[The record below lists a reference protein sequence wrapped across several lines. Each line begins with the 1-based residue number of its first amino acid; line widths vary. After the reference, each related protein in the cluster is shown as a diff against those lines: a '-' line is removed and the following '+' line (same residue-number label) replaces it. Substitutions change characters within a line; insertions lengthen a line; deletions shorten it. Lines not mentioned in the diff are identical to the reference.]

1 MPIPHRSTHRLAI
14 LSGALALVMLIPGV
28 ASAWWDIDHKT
39 ICEEA
44 LSQLSLDVRAS
55 VVELLDRPFPDACV
69 WADNIKRTRPETRPW
84 HYRNSFPGVETIEQT
99 AVPKDG
105 DALSALKQQI
115 NVLTS
120 AAPKQQRREALMWIG
135 HLVGDLHQP
144 FHVAYAEDLGGNRV
158 YLTLPPHLQ
167 RLLGEQ
173 RDRVNMH
180 AIWDG
185 LISRYFGY
193 LSDQDPAAAAR
204 IREAS
209 NAATDWQTQPSL
221 NPNDWANESIA
232 ILNTPAAAY
241 LKPYRLAVLT
251 EEYLLAHAPTVITR
265 RQLASRRLALLVTAL
280 LGAQ

>member
-1 MPIPHRSTHRLAI
+1 MPIPHRSTHQRAI
-14 LSGALALVMLIPGV
+14 FSGALVLVMLLPGV

-44 LSQLSLDVRAS
+44 LSQLSLEVRAS

-209 NAATDWQTQPSL
+209 NAATDWQTPPSL

-241 LKPYRLAVLT
+241 LTPYRLAALT

-265 RQLASRRLALLVTAL
+265 RQLASRRLALLLTAL

>member
-1 MPIPHRSTHRLAI
+1 
-14 LSGALALVMLIPGV
+14 MLIPGV
-28 ASAWWDIDHKT
+28 ARAWWDTDHKT

-44 LSQLSLDVRAS
+44 LSQLTPDVRAS

-84 HYRNSFPGVETIEQT
+84 HYRNTFPGVETIEQT
-99 AVPKDG
+99 TDPEDG

-115 NVLTS
+115 KVLTS
-120 AAPKQQRREALMWIG
+120 PAPKQQRREALMWIG

-158 YLTLPPHLQ
+158 YLTLPPYLQ

-185 LISRYFGY
+185 LISRYVGY
-193 LSDQDPAAAAR
+193 VGAQDPEAAAR

-209 NAATDWQTQPSL
+209 NAASDRQTQPSL

-232 ILNTPAAAY
+232 ILNTPAVAY
-241 LKPYRLAVLT
+241 LKPHRLAVLS

-265 RQLASRRLALLVTAL
+265 KRLASRRLALLLTAL
-280 LGAQ
+280 LGPP

>member
-1 MPIPHRSTHRLAI
+1 
-14 LSGALALVMLIPGV
+14 LALVMLIPGV

-44 LSQLSLDVRAS
+44 LSQLTPDVRAS
-55 VVELLDRPFPDACV
+55 VVELLDRPLPDACV

-84 HYRNSFPGVETIEQT
+84 HYRNSFPGVEAIEQT

-193 LSDQDPAAAAR
+193 LSAQDPEAAAR
-204 IREAS
+204 IRKAS

-232 ILNTPAAAY
+232 ILNTPAVAY
-241 LKPYRLAVLT
+241 LTPYRLAALT

-265 RQLASRRLALLVTAL
+265 RQLASRRLALLLTAL

>member
-1 MPIPHRSTHRLAI
+1 MPIPHRSTHQRAI
-14 LSGALALVMLIPGV
+14 FSGALVLVMLLPGV

-44 LSQLSLDVRAS
+44 LSQLSLEVRAS

-209 NAATDWQTQPSL
+209 NAATDWQTPPSL

-241 LKPYRLAVLT
+241 LTPYRLAALT

-265 RQLASRRLALLVTAL
+265 RQLASRRLVLLLTAL

>member
-1 MPIPHRSTHRLAI
+1 MPIPHRSTHQRAI
-14 LSGALALVMLIPGV
+14 FSGPLVLVMLLPGV

-44 LSQLSLDVRAS
+44 LSQLSLEVRAS

-144 FHVAYAEDLGGNRV
+144 FHVAYTEDLGGNRV

-167 RLLGEQ
+167 RLLGGQ
-173 RDRVNMH
+173 RDRINMH

-209 NAATDWQTQPSL
+209 NAATDWQTPPSL

-241 LKPYRLAVLT
+241 LTPYRLAALT

-265 RQLASRRLALLVTAL
+265 RQLASRRLALLLTAL

>member
-1 MPIPHRSTHRLAI
+1 MPIPHRSTHQRAI
-14 LSGALALVMLIPGV
+14 FSGALVLVMLLPGV

-44 LSQLSLDVRAS
+44 LSQLSLEVRAS

-173 RDRVNMH
+173 RDRINMH

-209 NAATDWQTQPSL
+209 NAATDWQTPPSL

-241 LKPYRLAVLT
+241 LTPYRLAALT

-265 RQLASRRLALLVTAL
+265 RQLASRRLALLLTAL

>member
-1 MPIPHRSTHRLAI
+1 
-14 LSGALALVMLIPGV
+14 MLIPGV

-55 VVELLDRPFPDACV
+55 VVELLDRPFPEACV

-99 AVPKDG
+99 AVPGDG

-265 RQLASRRLALLVTAL
+265 RQLASRRLALLLTAL

>member
-1 MPIPHRSTHRLAI
+1 MPIPHRSTHQRAI
-14 LSGALALVMLIPGV
+14 FSGALVLVMLLPGV

-44 LSQLSLDVRAS
+44 LSQLSLEVRAS

-173 RDRVNMH
+173 RYRVNMH

-209 NAATDWQTQPSL
+209 NAATDWQTPPSL

-241 LKPYRLAVLT
+241 LTPYRLAALT

-265 RQLASRRLALLVTAL
+265 RQLASRRLALLLTAL

>member
-204 IREAS
+204 IRKAS

-265 RQLASRRLALLVTAL
+265 RQLASRRLALLLTAL